1 MTWNSIAERVRAR
14 LFGRRDA
21 YRAVFAP
28 AGELAPMSEV
38 VMRDLARYCHANRAS
53 LIVSPVT
60 RQSDPYAMAFAEGQ
74 RDVFNRICAQINL
87 TSDQIDRIAYTQ
99 ENEQ

>member
-1 MTWNSIAERVRAR
+1 MAWDSIAERVRAR

-28 AGELAPMSEV
+28 AGELGPMAEV
-38 VMRDLARYCHANRAS
+38 VMRDLARYCHAGRAN

-60 RQSDPYAMAFAEGQ
+60 RQADPLAMAFAEGQ
-74 RDVFNRICAQINL
+74 RDVFNRIKAQLNL
-87 TSDQIDRIAYTQ
+87 STEQIDRIAYAK
-99 ENEQ
+99 EQDQ